1 MADHFPGEIHIGGPI
16 PRAVLQKLI
25 RTAVDEGVSVESY
38 GGPDA
43 DAEGLRKAF
52 QEGAIVHLY
61 ADQARYGMFAV
72 LEQFLVD
79 HRIPFDRFSEAFCEY
94 NAEVVWYR
102 GGKEAIVLPADQNGH
117 VLLAREE
124 IAVVLEDA
132 LLETPAKVA
141 AIRRLVNPPEAE
153 PLAPIRFV

>member
-16 PRAVLQKLI
+16 PRGLRKKLFRAI
-25 RTAVDEGVSVESY
+25 VDEGASLESY

-43 DAEGLRKAF
+43 DAEALRKSF
-52 QEGAIVHLY
+52 QEGSIVHLY

-72 LEQFLVD
+72 LERFLVD

-94 NAEVVWYR
+94 NAEVVRYR
-102 GGKEAIVLPADQNGH
+102 GGQSAVVLPADQNGQ
-117 VLLAREE
+117 VLLSREE
-124 IAVVLEDA
+124 VAGILEDA
-132 LLETPAKVA
+132 SLDAPAKVE
-141 AIRRLVNPPEAE
+141 AIRRLVNPPETA

>member
-25 RTAVDEGVSVESY
+25 RAAVDEGVSVEGY

-43 DAEGLRKAF
+43 DAEALQKAF
-52 QEGAIVHLY
+52 QEGAVVHLY

-72 LEQFLVD
+72 LEHFLVD

-94 NAEVVWYR
+94 NAEVVRYR
-102 GGKEAIVLPADQNGH
+102 GGKEAVVLLADQNGH
-117 VLLAREE
+117 VLLGREE
-124 IAVVLEDA
+124 IAAVLEDA
-132 LLETPAKVA
+132 SLEAPAKVE
-141 AIRRLVNPPEAE
+141 AIRRLVSPPETA

>member
-16 PRAVLQKLI
+16 PRSLLKKLL
-25 RTAVDEGVSVESY
+25 RAAVDEGVSVEGY
-38 GGPDA
+38 GSPDA
-43 DAEGLRKAF
+43 DAEALRKAF

-79 HRIPFDRFSEAFCEY
+79 HRIHFDRHSEAFCEY
-94 NAEVVWYR
+94 NAEVVRYR
-102 GGKEAIVLPADQNGH
+102 GGKEAVVLPADQNGH
-117 VLLAREE
+117 VLLGRED
-124 IAVVLEDA
+124 IAAVLEDT
-132 LLETPAKVA
+132 LLEAPAKVE
-141 AIRRLVNPPEAE
+141 AIRRLVNQPDTA

>member
-25 RTAVDEGVSVESY
+25 RAAVDEGVSVEGY

-43 DAEGLRKAF
+43 DAEALQKAF
-52 QEGAIVHLY
+52 QEGAVVHLY
-61 ADQARYGMFAV
+61 ADQARYGMFAL
-72 LEQFLVD
+72 LEQFLVK
-79 HRIPFDRFSEAFCEY
+79 HRIHFDRSSEAFCEY

-102 GGKEAIVLPADQNGH
+102 GGQSAVVLPADQNGN
-117 VLLAREE
+117 VLLDRETV
-124 IAVVLEDA
+124 AAVLEDA
-132 LLETPAKVA
+132 SLDAPAKVE
-141 AIRRLVNPPEAE
+141 AIRRLVSPPDTA